1 LWAGVEAVVHLL
13 QQLRVIGAEKK
24 DLKKARKREEVDI
37 HRPTIIDPGLDREE
51 VKESF
56 NINAM

>member
-1 LWAGVEAVVHLL
+1 L

-37 HRPTIIDPGLDREE
+37 HRPTIIDPGLEREE

-56 NINAM
+56 NVNAM